1 MTENKIRVL
10 VVDDSAFIRDVI
22 KTILETDLNIEV
34 VGFGADGFEA
44 IEKIKD
50 LKPDVVTLDIDMPR
64 MNGLVAIKHIMEENP
79 ARIVVL
85 TGLTDQEITL
95 DALRL
100 GAIDFLIKPSGSFSR
115 DLDKVGCELI
125 EKIKIAANVSLEK
138 IGTRKIA
145 AVKKAESISFP
156 ALVEKIIV
164 IGSSTGGPAALE
176 AIVSAF
182 PKDFSAPILVVQ
194 HLPEGFTEYL
204 ANRLNS
210 ISQLN
215 VKIGKTG
222 DVLEAGEIIIAPA
235 NYHMTVEKVEY
246 EVTPKPKKL
255 ICLDQ
260 DPLILGLRPSVDKTM
275 KSVAK
280 IYGPNAIGVL
290 LTGMGRDGALGLK
303 AIKDNKGKTIA
314 QDEASS
320 IIFGMAKVAISQ
332 GYVDIVAA
340 LEQIPDEIIKAVNS

>member
-10 VVDDSAFIRDVI
+10 VVDDSAFIRDVVR
-22 KTILETDLNIEV
+22 TILETDLSIEV

-64 MNGLVAIKHIMEENP
+64 MNGLVAIKRIMEENP
-79 ARIVVL
+79 TRIVVL

-115 DLDKVGCELI
+115 DLDKVGNELI
-125 EKIKIAANVSLEK
+125 EKIKIAANVDLEK
-138 IGTRKIA
+138 IKKPRIA
-145 AVKKAESISFP
+145 VTEKVELISFP
-156 ALVEKIIV
+156 DLVEKIIV

-176 AIVSAF
+176 TIISAF
-182 PKDFSAPILVVQ
+182 PKDFNIPILVVQ

-204 ANRLNS
+204 VNRLDS

-215 VKIGKTG
+215 VKIGKNG
-222 DVLEAGEIIIAPA
+222 DVLEPGEVIVAPA
-235 NYHMTVEKVEY
+235 NYHMTVAKAEY
-246 EVTPKPKKL
+246 EVVSRSKKL

-260 DPLILGLRPSVDKTM
+260 TPLVLGLRPSVDKTM

-280 IYGPNAIGVL
+280 IYGPNAIGIL

-320 IIFGMAKVAISQ
+320 IIFGMAKVAINQ

-340 LEQIPDEIIKAVNS
+340 LEQIPNEIIKAVS